1 MGNKSYFYYITN
13 QKSMNTEKTIDFSSL
28 TERDL
33 EIIYCALEYKVRGTE
48 KFLHETLEP
57 SKGEYP
63 ELFKSYARELAEE
76 RSTCSTFH
84 KLLMEVKTEL
94 YYTN

>member
-1 MGNKSYFYYITN
+1 
-13 QKSMNTEKTIDFSSL
+13 MNTEKTIDFSSL

-33 EIIYCALEYKVRGTE
+33 EIIYNALEYKVHGTE

-57 SKGEYP
+57 CKGEYP
-63 ELFKSYARELAEE
+63 GLFQSYTRELAEQ
-76 RSTCSTFH
+76 RATCSTFH